1 MGTSVLIEP
10 SPPISQSRT
19 DLSLDDEDTEEIIAT
34 PVAQELASH
43 SKKIAANAAPTSP
56 PPKKMA
62 ALPAPD
68 QPTHENIELLFLR
81 NKDTAFKLSY
91 AKAEGREL
99 ERITSK
105 YKTDNAI
112 WDYFETV
119 WNDEAYF
126 ENFVEECLK
135 EYSKTTIADKTKL
148 KDMHDTLFDH
158 CESLLERLK
167 DASIALARQKRAQH
181 EFITTL
187 SLVNQN
193 ANHYKLLR
201 VDRGASLDDIKR
213 SRRQLVVKV
222 HPDKNNGD
230 EDAARCTQALN
241 EAFETLSDPVKR
253 KAYTETLGP
262 VEDVTMANDED
273 FASNGSGEESEDEVM
288 LEVPPRSESIR
299 NLHAEAARGVQAYFQ
314 LKENQDKNREKASK
328 YIEKINQQIKEEN
341 EKSGN
346 EPNDY
351 QVDLEELRGLN
362 FVREHILSEK
372 SSYPIEKKRELLE
385 MLHTSYLEVAQRG
398 NHQWPDNWFNYIQ
411 APVLKKLPQL
421 EAAESPGALEKSEQ
435 GDTGENKA
443 PDDRANPISTKTENQ
458 MFQVYTEEQIL
469 GHIPEAG
476 ISNKRIFVK
485 IDGENPLAIASP
497 WQFRAED
504 MDRYPVSGR
513 ANDLSKRYRTFHEA
527 FSHIVG
533 IVYDYQRKN
542 TWIWGASQQQRS
554 KFDELRAN
562 GHTGDIWSQIL
573 DETKAKIMPRTDFR
587 IWVGDKHQA
596 DKLCENF
603 YIEREE
609 IPPWARDQ
617 EREGSMQSRKN
628 APQLQYPLP
637 KRKRKAKAP
646 FETIYTESQLAKQD
660 GLQDIASPQ
669 QQAREDFSKMLEF
682 AFERAMEKQ
691 TALITSTVTSTV
703 IQALRDLK
711 IIEAEEEEEL

>member
-1 MGTSVLIEP
+1 
-10 SPPISQSRT
+10 
-19 DLSLDDEDTEEIIAT
+19 
-34 PVAQELASH
+34 
-43 SKKIAANAAPTSP
+43 
-56 PPKKMA
+56 
-62 ALPAPD
+62 
-68 QPTHENIELLFLR
+68 
-81 NKDTAFKLSY
+81 
-91 AKAEGREL
+91 
-99 ERITSK
+99 
-105 YKTDNAI
+105 
-112 WDYFETV
+112 
-119 WNDEAYF
+119 
-126 ENFVEECLK
+126 
-135 EYSKTTIADKTKL
+135 
-148 KDMHDTLFDH
+148 
-158 CESLLERLK
+158 
-167 DASIALARQKRAQH
+167 
-181 EFITTL
+181 
-187 SLVNQN
+187 
-193 ANHYKLLR
+193 
-201 VDRGASLDDIKR
+201 
-213 SRRQLVVKV
+213 
-222 HPDKNNGD
+222 
-230 EDAARCTQALN
+230 
-241 EAFETLSDPVKR
+241 LSDPVKR

-603 YIEREE
+603 YIER
-609 IPPWARDQ
+609 
-617 EREGSMQSRKN
+617 
-628 APQLQYPLP
+628 
-637 KRKRKAKAP
+637 
-646 FETIYTESQLAKQD
+646 
-660 GLQDIASPQ
+660 
-669 QQAREDFSKMLEF
+669 
-682 AFERAMEKQ
+682 
-691 TALITSTVTSTV
+691 
-703 IQALRDLK
+703 
-711 IIEAEEEEEL
+711 